1 MICVPKPRER
11 VDRLSRR
18 TAVALG
24 LALQACLTTAAC
36 DPGPPLAAAA
46 DPPQATP
53 TAVTPTT
60 ATPTAAT
67 QQPSEPRVIT
77 LAFAGD
83 VHFQAH
89 LAAMLDHPRGALGPI
104 AKTLREADL
113 AMVNLESAVTG
124 SEVRAAKELES
135 PDQRYWFRTSPA
147 AFDVLADAGV
157 DVVTMANN
165 HGADYGS
172 AGVADT
178 LRAAR
183 RSRQNVS
190 RST

>member
-89 LAAMLDHPRGALGPI
+89 LAAMLDVDNAAPARVDHPRSRARLKRIGRPSRIDLNS
-104 AKTLREADL
+104 ADQC
-113 AMVNLESAVTG
+113 T
-124 SEVRAAKELES
+124 RPPELK
-135 PDQRYWFRTSPA
+135 
-147 AFDVLADAGV
+147 AD
-157 DVVTMANN
+157 
-165 HGADYGS
+165 S
-172 AGVADT
+172 
-178 LRAAR
+178 
-183 RSRQNVS
+183 SS
-190 RST
+190 KW